1 MTRKQTARKPSIEIE
16 ASITTSNKL
25 PPDPIVT
32 ISKVQNNAGGA
43 VPGGHPALSAS
54 SAAAAAAAGTSLLKS
69 SAAPKS
75 SSPALARSSAPS
87 TVANSNVASTLNS
100 LASILGQPRMSTAP
114 PSTQP
119 RFPGKFCTYTY
130 HFQRGLGCS
139 GF

>member
-54 SAAAAAAAGTSLLKS
+54 SAAAAAAGTSLLKS
-69 SAAPKS
+69 SAPKS

-87 TVANSNVASTLNS
+87 IVANSNVASTLNS

-119 RFPGKFCTYTY
+119 RFPGKFCIYTY
-130 HFQRGLGCS
+130 YFQRGLGRS